1 MPSCIA
7 GGFIDLDQGKLVAM
21 LAVEKYPKDKL
32 DRLAGVTEDL
42 FQGKNVVMTENIFKK
57 ARGRDAI
64 HQHYFKEIVVTAND
78 MIHVYLRGNANGN
91 HIISFISK
99 NQDNQVL
106 SLTKARAEVYK
117 LEAAL
122 RAEKESW

>member
-7 GGFIDLDQGKLVAM
+7 GGFIDLDQGNLVAM
-21 LAVEKYPKDKL
+21 LAVEMYPKDKL
-32 DRLAGVTEDL
+32 DRLVGITEDL
-42 FQGKNVVMTENIFKK
+42 FQGKNVLMTENIFKK
-57 ARGRDAI
+57 ARGRDAMN
-64 HQHYFKEIVVTAND
+64 QHYFKEIVVTAND

-99 NQDNQVL
+99 NQDNQVF

>member
-7 GGFIDLDQGKLVAM
+7 GGFIDLDRGNLVAM
-21 LAVEKYPKDKL
+21 LAVEMYPKDKL
-32 DRLAGVTEDL
+32 DRLVGITEDL
-42 FQGKNVVMTENIFKK
+42 FQGKNVLMTENIFKK

-64 HQHYFKEIVVTAND
+64 NQHYFKEIVVTAND
-78 MIHVYLRGNANGN
+78 MIHVYLRGNANSN